1 MDLPSRVGRYE
12 ILELLGQG
20 GMGRVYLA
28 VDSVLGRRVALKMVR
43 DDLGLPP
50 EVKRELFDR
59 MRNEA
64 RAAAALAH
72 PNVVTLHDM
81 GETDDVGLFLVFAY
95 VEGPTLRDRL
105 ESGPL
110 PPLEV
115 AKMALEL
122 GGALNHAHQNG
133 VIHRDVKP
141 ENVILSPSGAV
152 LTDFGIARIPDS
164 TMTTARMLLGTAAY
178 SAPEAYRE
186 VKHLEGEPKRGR
198 FSAASDQFSLA
209 ATLYEALSGTRAF
222 PGVDVVEV
230 IAAVQKGTPTPLPET
245 TQEDRL
251 KLVLGRADGV
261 LRRALAQSPADR
273 YASCRAFADA
283 LASSID
289 ARVSGAFTLPPPTRI
304 SIVPQATRRWQN
316 ILLGLALIVIIALWV
331 FGRRESSATNDDV
344 RRLEHELAS
353 ASASAA
359 HATAQAQPP
368 PKPNAPKPSASARAT
383 PSASGPG
390 ASPSVS
396 ATLPLL
402 PPP

>member
-1 MDLPSRVGRYE
+1 METPTLIGRYE
-12 ILELLGQG
+12 VLELLGQG

-28 VDSVLGRRVALKMVR
+28 TDSVLGRRVAVKVVR

-50 EVKRELFDR
+50 EVKRSLFDR

-64 RAAAALAH
+64 RAAAALTH

-81 GETDDVGLFLVFAY
+81 GENDEVGLYLVFAY

-105 ESGPL
+105 ENGPL

-122 GGALNHAHQNG
+122 GGALTHAHQNG

-141 ENVILSPSGAV
+141 ENVILSPAGAV

-164 TMTTARMLLGTAAY
+164 TMTTAQMLLGTAAY

-186 VKHLEGEPKRGR
+186 AKVVEGEAPRER

-209 ATLYEALSGTRAF
+209 AVLYEALAGKRAF
-222 PGVDVVEV
+222 PGTDMVDVV
-230 IAAVQKGTPTPLPET
+230 AAIQKSDPAPLPDT
-245 TQEDRL
+245 TVDDRL
-251 KLVLGRADGV
+251 KIVLGRADGV
-261 LRRALAQSPADR
+261 IRRALSVSPEDR
-273 YASCRAFADA
+273 YSSCRAFADA

-289 ARVSGAFTLPPPTRI
+289 ARVSGAFTLPPPNRT
-304 SIVPQATRRWQN
+304 SIVPRATRRWQN
-316 ILLGLALIVIIALWV
+316 ILLGLALVIIVGLWV
-331 FGRRESSATNDDV
+331 FGRRGASGNDESM
-344 RRLEHELAS
+344 RRVADELAS
-353 ASASAA
+353 ASARAA
-359 HATAQAQPP
+359 QQAPKPKATAP
-368 PKPNAPKPSASARAT
+368 APRPSASASLPT
-383 PSASGPG
+383 S
-390 ASPSVS
+390 SPSE
-396 ATLPLL
+396 LPPL